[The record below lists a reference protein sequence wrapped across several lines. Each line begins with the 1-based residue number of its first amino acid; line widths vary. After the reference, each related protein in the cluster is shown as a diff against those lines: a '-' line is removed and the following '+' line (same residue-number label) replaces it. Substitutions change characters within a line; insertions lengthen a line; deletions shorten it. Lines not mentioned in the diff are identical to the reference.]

1 MVFQAPFKKTNNNNK
16 KKQKQKFTK
25 SSNINSNHKLSKKF
39 ITEMFVYIFI
49 KSNYLAL
56 QVDEELKI
64 IIFVS
69 KMTLQF
75 CIDKLS

>member
-1 MVFQAPFKKTNNNNK
+1 M
-16 KKQKQKFTK
+16 
-25 SSNINSNHKLSKKF
+25 SKKL

>member
-1 MVFQAPFKKTNNNNK
+1 LVFQAPFKKTKTNNNNK
-16 KKQKQKFTK
+16 KQKFTK
-25 SSNINSNHKLSKKF
+25 RSNINSNHKLSKKF

-49 KSNYLAL
+49 KRNYLAL

-64 IIFVS
+64 IFFIS
-69 KMTLQF
+69 KTILQF